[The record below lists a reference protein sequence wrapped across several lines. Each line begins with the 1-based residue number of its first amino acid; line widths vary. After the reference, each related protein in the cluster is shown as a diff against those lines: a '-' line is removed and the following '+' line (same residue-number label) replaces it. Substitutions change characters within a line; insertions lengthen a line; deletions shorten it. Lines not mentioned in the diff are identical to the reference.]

1 MTDLFTYA
9 AQQDEMRSP
18 FDQIKRT
25 NDQGNGYWSAR
36 DLMPLMGYSTWQ
48 NFSTPLNRAMS
59 SAANQMVDVES
70 NFMASHKVAAAGKMP
85 QSDWH
90 LSRFAAYLVAMNG
103 DPNKPEVAAAQS
115 YFAIQTH
122 VAETH
127 AKTPAVADLSSLEG
141 IAAILNAGAAAL
153 ERARAA
159 EQRAEVS
166 EARVELIEGGTGFS
180 VREFHKHY
188 FSDVP
193 ERQLTELLYSKNLL
207 IDQRGQRVDRN
218 GKRVPGKQHR
228 HPSWRGKPY
237 FFLDP
242 FIDDDGVRHYHT
254 KVRPGRPE
262 TDLVELLR
270 GYGLA
275 SNSNKSTTMKEL
287 S

>member
-9 AQQDEMRSP
+9 AQQDEARAP
-18 FDQIKRT
+18 FEHIKRT
-25 NDQGNGYWSAR
+25 SEWGAEYWSAR
-36 DLMPLMGYSTWQ
+36 DLMPLMGYARW
-48 NFSTPLNRAMS
+48 NEFETPLRRAMQAS
-59 SAANQMVDVES
+59 ENQGHHTES
-70 NFMASHKVAAAGKMP
+70 LFRGSTEKTAGRPRSDYQLTRYAS
-85 QSDWH
+85 
-90 LSRFAAYLVAMNG
+90 YLVAMNG

-115 YFAIQTH
+115 YFAIQTRI
-122 VAETH
+122 AETQP
-127 AKTPAVADLSSLEG
+127 KVPALADLSSLES
-141 IAAILNAGAAAL
+141 IEAILTAGAAAL
-153 ERARAA
+153 VRAKEA

-193 ERQLTELLYSKNLL
+193 ERQLTELLYSKKLL
-207 IDQRGQRVDRN
+207 IDQRGQRVDKN
-218 GKRVPGKQHR
+218 GKSIPGKQHR
-228 HPSWRGKPY
+228 HPSWKGKPY

-242 FIDDDGVRHYHT
+242 FIDEQGARHYHT

-262 TDLVELLR
+262 TELVELLR